1 MDDLLRDFLT
11 ESGESLTI
19 VDGEMVKLEADP
31 NNKEV
36 LQKIF
41 RLVHTIKGTCGF
53 VGLPRLEKVAHASE
67 NVLGKFRDGV
77 LLVTPDAVTLI
88 LESMDCIKTIMSGI
102 EQTEA
107 EPQGDDSGLI
117 TRLEEMAASGGGD
130 AGGTVAEHQE
140 FLRAQAAE
148 AAESAAAS
156 QAESGVKAEPVE
168 AAPAPVKEVASDK
181 NPAPAGAKAP
191 EASLA
196 NQSIRVNVDVIEQL
210 IVMVSEL
217 VLTRNQLLEM
227 VRHSNDSE
235 FKVPLQCLSNVTAE
249 LQGSVMKTRMQP
261 IGNAWSKLPRIVRDL
276 ANELGKKIELQMCGA
291 DTELDRQVLE
301 LIKDPLTHMIR
312 NSADHGLETPA
323 ERKATGKSDTGVI
336 NLRALHEGGHI
347 IVEIADDGIGLAI
360 DKIRAKA
367 LANGIVTESELARM
381 SDAQINRFIFHA
393 GLSTAQKVTNVSG
406 RGVGMDVVRSN
417 IELIGGSIDLKSK
430 EGHGT
435 TFTIKI
441 PLTMAIVSALIVG
454 VHSMRFA
461 IPQICVMELVRAAEG
476 TDTKIERI
484 NTTSVLRL
492 RDRLLPLVRLS
503 EVLSLPPIERTEA
516 PEAYIVVA
524 QAGGQTFG
532 IVVDTVFDTGEIVVK
547 PVCSILKEI
556 PLFSGNT
563 ILGDGSV
570 IMILDPN
577 GVASAVSG
585 EVATRA
591 AAANA
596 AGLVV
601 ADREQKQAMLLFRA
615 GSPEPKAVLLGA
627 VTRLE
632 VSDATKF
639 ERSDGRCVLQ
649 YRGALM
655 PIITSLS
662 GALREEGGQPVLV
675 FSEGEQTVGVAV
687 DEILDIVDANLR
699 FELTASGSGVIGTA
713 VVRDKATEVIDISH
727 HVGDVFQTWFTKR
740 VAQAQRRHILLV
752 DDSPFFR
759 TMVAPLLMSAG
770 YDVTEAAT
778 AELALK
784 FREEGKSFNLILSDI
799 DMPGMGG
806 RKFASAIIQD
816 SQWGSTPVIGMAA
829 DTDSDELGT
838 FDVLARKFDREGLLE
853 AVRGIISSQER
864 AA

>member
-19 VDGEMVKLEADP
+19 VDGEMVKLEAEP

-53 VGLPRLEKVAHASE
+53 IGLSRLEKVAHASE

-77 LLVTPDAVTLI
+77 LMVTPAAVTLI
-88 LESMDCIKTIMSGI
+88 FESLDCIKMILSGI
-102 EQTEA
+102 EQTEQ
-107 EPQGDDSGLI
+107 EPQGDDTDLI
-117 TRLEEMAASGGGD
+117 ERLDVLAAGEASPAAHGSED
-130 AGGTVAEHQE
+130 AEAVEIVAEEHAVE
-140 FLRAQAAE
+140 TAPE
-148 AAESAAAS
+148 AAVSVA
-156 QAESGVKAEPVE
+156 GVPAPLARAVVVEKGGE
-168 AAPAPVKEVASDK
+168 AAPAA
-181 NPAPAGAKAP
+181 AKGG

-196 NQSIRVNVDVIEQL
+196 NQSIRVNVGVIEQL

-235 FKVPLQCLSNVTAE
+235 FKVPLQRLSNVTAE
-249 LQGSVMKTRMQP
+249 LQESVMKTRMQP

-276 ANELGKKIELQMCGA
+276 GAELGKKIELVMHGA
-291 DTELDRQVLE
+291 ETELDRQVLE
-301 LIKDPLTHMIR
+301 LIKDPLTHMVR

-323 ERKATGKSDTGVI
+323 ERKAAGKPEQGTI
-336 NLRALHEGGHI
+336 NLRAFHEGGHI
-347 IVEIADDGIGLAI
+347 IVEIADDGKGLPVE
-360 DKIRAKA
+360 KIKAKA
-367 LANGIVTESELARM
+367 LANGIVTEAELARM
-381 SDAQINRFIFHA
+381 SEAQVHRFIFHA

-430 EGHGT
+430 EGSGT

-441 PLTMAIVSALIVG
+441 PLTMAIISALIVG
-454 VHSMRFA
+454 VQKMRFA
-461 IPQICVMELVRAAEG
+461 IPQICVMELVRASDS

-484 NTTSVLRL
+484 NKTSVLRL

-503 EVLSLPPIERTEA
+503 EVLQLPVPEGDAA
-516 PEAYIVVA
+516 PESYIVVA
-524 QAGGQTFG
+524 QAGGRTFG

-547 PVCSILKEI
+547 PVCSVLKDI

-577 GVASAVSG
+577 GVAAAVSG
-585 EVATRA
+585 EVATRSA
-591 AAANA
+591 AEDAANA
-596 AGLVV
+596 VV
-601 ADREQKQAMLLFRA
+601 ADREQKQALLLFRA
-615 GSPEPKAVLLGA
+615 GSAEPKAVLLGA

-632 VSDATKF
+632 VVDAKSF

-655 PIITSLS
+655 PIVTSLVGS
-662 GALREEGGQPVLV
+662 LREEGPQPVLV
-675 FSEGEQTVGVAV
+675 FSEGDQTVGVAV
-687 DEILDIVDANLR
+687 DEILDIVDAVLK
-699 FELTASGSGVIGTA
+699 FELTASGSGIVGTA
-713 VVRDKATEVIDISH
+713 VVRDKATEVVDISY
-727 HVGDVFQTWFTKR
+727 HVSDVFQGWFTKR
-740 VAQAQRRHILLV
+740 IVPSQRQHVLLV

-759 TMVAPLLMSAG
+759 TMVAPLLAAAG
-770 YDVTEAAT
+770 YEVTEAAN

-784 FREEGKSFNLILSDI
+784 LKDEGKTFDVILSDI
-799 DMPGMGG
+799 QMPGMGG
-806 RKFASAIIQD
+806 YKFATAIKQD
-816 SQWGSTPVIGMAA
+816 AQWRSTPVIGLAA
-829 DTDSDELGT
+829 ETDSDDKGT
-838 FDVLARKFDREGLLE
+838 FDALTRKFDRDGLLE
-853 AVRGIISSQER
+853 TVRGFIGSRER

>member
-19 VDGEMVKLEADP
+19 VDGEMVKLEAEP

-53 VGLPRLEKVAHASE
+53 IGLSRLEKVAHASE

-77 LLVTPDAVTLI
+77 LLVTPAAVTLI
-88 LESMDCIKTIMSGI
+88 FESLDCIKMILSGI
-102 EQTEA
+102 EQTEQ
-107 EPQGDDSGLI
+107 EPQGDDTDLI
-117 TRLEEMAASGGGD
+117 ERLDILASGEASPAAHAAED
-130 AGGTVAEHQE
+130 AEAVEAVAEEHAVE
-140 FLRAQAAE
+140 TAPETAVVVA
-148 AAESAAAS
+148 
-156 QAESGVKAEPVE
+156 GV
-168 AAPAPVKEVASDK
+168 PAPVAKAVVVEK
-181 NPAPAGAKAP
+181 GGEPAPAAAKGG

-196 NQSIRVNVDVIEQL
+196 NQSIRVNVGVIEQL

-235 FKVPLQCLSNVTAE
+235 FKVPLQRLSNVTAE
-249 LQGSVMKTRMQP
+249 LQESVMKTRMQP

-276 ANELGKKIELQMCGA
+276 GAELGKKIELVMHGA
-291 DTELDRQVLE
+291 ETELDRQVLE
-301 LIKDPLTHMIR
+301 LIKDPLTHMVR

-323 ERKATGKSDTGVI
+323 ERKAAGKPEQGTI
-336 NLRALHEGGHI
+336 NLRAFHEGGHI
-347 IVEIADDGIGLAI
+347 IVEIADDGKGLPVE
-360 DKIRAKA
+360 KIKAKA
-367 LANGIVTESELARM
+367 LANGIVTEAELARM
-381 SDAQINRFIFHA
+381 SEAQVHRFIFHA

-430 EGHGT
+430 EGSGT

-441 PLTMAIVSALIVG
+441 PLTMAIISALIVG
-454 VHSMRFA
+454 VQKMRFA
-461 IPQICVMELVRAAEG
+461 IPQICVMELVRASDS

-484 NTTSVLRL
+484 NKTSVLRL

-503 EVLSLPPIERTEA
+503 EVLQLPVPEGDAA
-516 PEAYIVVA
+516 PESYIVVA
-524 QAGGQTFG
+524 QAGGRTFG

-547 PVCSILKEI
+547 PVCSVLKDI

-577 GVASAVSG
+577 GVAAAVSG
-585 EVATRA
+585 EVATRSA
-591 AAANA
+591 AEDAANA
-596 AGLVV
+596 VV
-601 ADREQKQAMLLFRA
+601 ADREQKQALLLFRA
-615 GSPEPKAVLLGA
+615 GSAEPKAVLLGA

-632 VSDATKF
+632 VVDAKSF
-639 ERSDGRCVLQ
+639 ERSDGRYVLQ

-655 PIITSLS
+655 PIVTSLVGS
-662 GALREEGGQPVLV
+662 LREEGPQPVLV
-675 FSEGEQTVGVAV
+675 FSEGDQTVGVAV
-687 DEILDIVDANLR
+687 DEILDIVDAVLK
-699 FELTASGSGVIGTA
+699 FELTASGSGIVGTA
-713 VVRDKATEVIDISH
+713 VVRDKATEVVDISY
-727 HVGDVFQTWFTKR
+727 HVSDVFQGWFTKR
-740 VAQAQRRHILLV
+740 IVPSQRQHVLLV

-759 TMVAPLLMSAG
+759 TMVAPLLAAAG
-770 YDVTEAAT
+770 YEVTEAAN

-784 FREEGKSFNLILSDI
+784 LKDEGKTFDVILSDI
-799 DMPGMGG
+799 QMPGMGG
-806 RKFASAIIQD
+806 YKFATAIKQD
-816 SQWGSTPVIGMAA
+816 AQWRSTPVIGLAA
-829 DTDSDELGT
+829 ETDSDDKGT
-838 FDVLARKFDREGLLE
+838 FDALTRKFDRDGLLE
-853 AVRGIISSQER
+853 TVRGFIGSRER